1 MNSSHQVPY
10 MHKSV
15 PEWLLKNPKFMEQV
29 KKEKEQNDKKKVK
42 ECQEQTNQQESSSST
57 STVANIVELD

>member
-15 PEWLLKNPKFMEQV
+15 PEWLLKNPQFIEQV
-29 KKEKEQNDKKKVK
+29 KKEKEQREQKEQKEQKDK
-42 ECQEQTNQQESSSST
+42 ELSSSKPNVT
-57 STVANIVELD
+57 ELD

>member
-15 PEWLLKNPKFMEQV
+15 PEWLLKKPQFIEQV
-29 KKEKEQNDKKKVK
+29 KKEKNQRELK
-42 ECQEQTNQQESSSST
+42 ELKEK
-57 STVANIVELD
+57 ELDHEKQQPCSSKPNVTELD